1 MESVPFTGDISPKP
15 LLYGLTLRSPVARGR
30 LRKIECPRLPG
41 SFLLITAADIPGKN
55 TLVDFP
61 VPVLAGDELSY
72 AGEPVGILAGPDQAK
87 LKEYADRIRV
97 IAEEDAQA
105 PVFTGHGIKP
115 GVILAERNISSGDT
129 GAAFAEAATVTSGEY
144 KTGIQEHW
152 YAEPLGAVALY
163 TPEEAQITIRTA
175 TQWPYHVKHSAAA
188 VLDIA
193 PSRIFVESTAIGLHM
208 DGKIWYPSLVSSQ
221 AALVAF
227 IMKKN
232 VKLVLTREEDFLY
245 SPKRNASEIQI
256 RSALGEKGELLA
268 LEINVEVNLGAG
280 GIFAG
285 EILDQTCLGALGN
298 YRTKNLKLSGKAL
311 GTNLPPQ
318 GPLSGFGLAQGLFAM
333 ERHVSRTADIL
344 RADPGEWRKNNHI
357 RRGDNLAIGVP
368 VKDPPPV
375 EQLLDTASAM
385 SDYRRKWAS
394 YELLR
399 QSRKK
404 SGDYEQRE
412 PLRGIGIAS
421 AWQGSGFLYTGSDR
435 GLYSV
440 ELTLEKNGSLEIKT
454 SMVTSN
460 NSYTRI
466 WGNLA
471 SEILAIDAGMVRV
484 ISGLTERVPD
494 SGPASLSRN
503 ITVLTRLVESACLAI
518 RKLRFR
524 DPLPITVRRGSRPAR
539 GTAWEGVIPAGA
551 VCESVRN
558 DAGEVFDKNSLSRLS
573 WAAAVVEVEIDPVTY
588 TPGIRGVWL
597 GVDGGKILLEERARR
612 CLKAEVIQALGWAAL
627 EHPQYGEGRLGGEKA
642 ADYNIPDIRTIP
654 PVNIDFIWN
663 DTADPRGIGELP
675 SGCVPAAFVQAASQA
690 MDHPFSTIPLT
701 ALDIWEAGRLKKK
714 EQDL

>member
-30 LRKIECPRLPG
+30 LRKIECPRLPS
-41 SFLLITAADIPGKN
+41 SFLLITAADIPGRN
-55 TLVDFP
+55 ALEDFP
-61 VPVLAGDELSY
+61 VPVLAGDKLSY
-72 AGEPVGILAGPDQAK
+72 IGEPVGILAGPDLTR
-87 LKEYADRIRV
+87 LKEYSDRIRV
-97 IAEEDAQA
+97 IAEEDGEA
-105 PVFTGHGIKP
+105 PVFTCHSIKP
-115 GVILAERNISSGDT
+115 GMILAERNAGSGDT
-129 GAAFAEAATVTSGEY
+129 GAAFARAAAVISGEY

-163 TPEEAQITIRTA
+163 TPEDTQITIRTA

-188 VLDIA
+188 LLDIA
-193 PSRIFVESTAIGLHM
+193 PSRIFVESTAIGMHM
-208 DGKIWYPSLVSSQ
+208 DGKIWYPSLVSCH
-221 AALVAF
+221 AALAAF

-245 SPKRNASEIQI
+245 SPKRNESEIQI

-280 GIFAG
+280 GVFAG

-298 YRTKNLKLSGKAL
+298 CRTENLKLSGKAFE
-311 GTNLPPQ
+311 TNLPPQ
-318 GPLSGFGLAQGLFAM
+318 GPLSGFGLAQGFFAM
-333 ERHVSRTADIL
+333 ERHISRIADVL
-344 RADPGEWRKNNHI
+344 RVDPGEWRKNNHTG
-357 RRGDNLAIGVP
+357 RGQTLAIGVP

-375 EQLLDTASAM
+375 EQLLDTAASM
-385 SDYRRKWAS
+385 SDYSRKWAS

-404 SGDYEQRE
+404 NGVYEQRE
-412 PLRGIGIAS
+412 PLRGIGIAA
-421 AWQGSGFLYTGSDR
+421 AWQGSGFLYTGSDK

-460 NSYTRI
+460 NSYARI

-471 SEILAIDAGMVRV
+471 SEILAIDAGMVRI
-484 ISGLTERVPD
+484 ISGHTERVPD

-524 DPLPITVRRGSRPAR
+524 DPLPITVRRGSRPAK
-539 GTAWEGVIPAGA
+539 GTAWEGLIPAIPGPL
-551 VCESVRN
+551 RN
-558 DAGEVFDKNSLSRLS
+558 DAGVFFDKNSLSRLS

-612 CLKAEVIQALGWAAL
+612 CLKAEVIQALGWTAL
-627 EHPQYGEGRLGGEKA
+627 EHLRYEEGRLAGEKA
-642 ADYNIPDIRTIP
+642 DDYNIPGLETIP
-654 PVNIDFIWN
+654 PISIDFIWN

-675 SGCVPAAFVQAASQA
+675 SGCVPAAFVQAVSQA
-690 MDHPFSTIPLT
+690 MDHPFSKIPLT
-701 ALDIWEAGRLKKK
+701 ALDIWEAGKLKKK
-714 EQDL
+714 ESFP